1 MNVYDRYYKQL
12 VGFHIYKVGFDDD
25 EYGERFPL
33 LYVRN
38 TEGDELVLTVSCD
51 EEGNAP
57 GFLFIDLVGEEE

>member
-1 MNVYDRYYKQL
+1 MNFYDRYYKQL
-12 VGFHIYKVGFDDD
+12 VGFHIYKVGFDED

-51 EEGNAP
+51 DRRLRP
-57 GFLFIDLVGEEE
+57 RFSLY